1 VINCASTYTAVMLRP
16 VDRRHR
22 ALGPTSR
29 EEGKDLPVAAA
40 AGALA
45 VGPVARGLHTGD
57 AISAKG
63 NHRPIGGRVSVC
75 ENVELATFHYPT
87 ARELRVYV
95 IQSTPGLDRRRLITD
110 IPRSRLGC

>member
-1 VINCASTYTAVMLRP
+1 MINCASIYTAVVLRA

-22 ALGPTSR
+22 ALGPASR
-29 EEGKDLPVAAA
+29 EEGKDLPLGAV

-45 VGPVARGLHTGD
+45 AEPVARGLLTGE
-57 AISAKG
+57 AISAKS
-63 NHRPIGGRVSVC
+63 NHRPIGGLVSVC

-95 IQSTPGLDRRRLITD
+95 I
-110 IPRSRLGC
+110 